1 MHDVILITDDDE
13 DEADASTE
21 SIVTKSQM
29 SDLCSEAAKLKSM
42 GVMNQVGNRLSLF
55 CV

>member
-1 MHDVILITDDDE
+1 MTDDEE

-21 SIVTKSQM
+21 SVVTKSQM

-42 GVMNQVGNRLSLF
+42 GVMNQVGHSKSL
-55 CV
+55 C